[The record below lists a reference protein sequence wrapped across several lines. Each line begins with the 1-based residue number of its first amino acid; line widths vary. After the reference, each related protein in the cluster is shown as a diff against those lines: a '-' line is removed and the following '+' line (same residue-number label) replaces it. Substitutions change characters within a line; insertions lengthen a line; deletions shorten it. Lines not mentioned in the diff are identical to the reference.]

1 MLIVRVQQSLYGR
14 HSFGKDIQHDRKSFT
29 TAVSGLFAS
38 AWLLLVCV
46 STRHPETP
54 PRSCFVPEVMLTCLQ
69 TETPWVTE
77 MASSP
82 ARVSDDILEKSKDD
96 LNPPT
101 IAAFS
106 PNASASSPATRQRST
121 IIVHR
126 KSPLL
131 VATPPTVTRAL
142 AFSHP
147 FLLPLNQLVGL
158 ITWSSGDPWESFL
171 IVAGFWAITLYGDV
185 IIRYAGPLL
194 VVTCVILGMYSRR
207 YSPLSS
213 SGWTNEKFHDSK
225 KNKPE
230 GKMRHQKSL
239 DEIVETLTVF
249 TSRCNILLEPFMQ
262 FTDFLSTQRTA
273 TSATTRPA
281 LTTMFIRILFIT
293 PVWIAMTLPPFY
305 ILSTRRV
312 LLAGGTLMLSWH
324 SRPARVSRAV
334 LWRSK
339 FVRRIISATT
349 GLDFGAFPSQ
359 AVPIGKSPPPP
370 LPPRRKNQHDV
381 ANSLA
386 ASGRAEPAGV
396 RFTFVVFE
404 NQRRWLGLGWTYQL
418 LAYER
423 APWTDEHFNS
433 SDPKDEFK
441 LPEVENGNAK
451 WRWVLGSEW
460 QIEGGG
466 KRKAS
471 IEDDGWIYYDNKWHD
486 GRRGQDG
493 WGRYTRRRKWYRDAE
508 LVETSPDIG
517 LDGSTDTLVPLKQNS
532 VPSNPPSGPSHAVK
546 DGSDSSSS
554 QKKRRGFFRRRAS
567 GSSAQSSGDFSGT
580 STLRDDEND
589 TQQLPSHQE
598 RDGYWGVG
606 DDVRMGLE

>member
-1 MLIVRVQQSLYGR
+1 M
-14 HSFGKDIQHDRKSFT
+14 T
-29 TAVSGLFAS
+29 
-38 AWLLLVCV
+38 
-46 STRHPETP
+46 
-54 PRSCFVPEVMLTCLQ
+54 
-69 TETPWVTE
+69 TETPWITE

-82 ARVSDDILEKSKDD
+82 ARGSDSGSGKNKDD
-96 LNPPT
+96 SNPPT

-106 PNASASSPATRQRST
+106 PNAPSSSPATRQRST
-121 IIVHR
+121 ILVHQ

-158 ITWSSGDPWESFL
+158 ITWTSGDPWESFL
-171 IVAGFWAITLYGDV
+171 IVAGFWALTIYGDV
-185 IIRYAGPLL
+185 MVRYAGPLL

-225 KNKPE
+225 KEKPE
-230 GKMRHQKSL
+230 GTMKHQKSL

-293 PVWIAMTLPPFY
+293 PIWIALNLPPFY
-305 ILSTRRV
+305 ILNTRRV
-312 LLAGGTLMLSWH
+312 LLAVGTLMLSWH

-334 LWRSK
+334 LWRSN
-339 FVRRIISATT
+339 FVRRVISVTT
-349 GLDFGAFPSQ
+349 GLKFGASPQ
-359 AVPIGKSPPPP
+359 PPVLPNKGPPPP
-370 LPPRRKNQHDV
+370 LPPRHRSQHDV

-386 ASGRAEPAGV
+386 ANGRAEPAGV

-423 APWTDEHFNS
+423 TPWTDEHLNP
-433 SDPKDEFK
+433 SDPREEFK
-441 LPEVENGNAK
+441 LPEVDNGNAQ
-451 WRWVLGSEW
+451 WRWVHGSEW
-460 QIEGGG
+460 QVEGGG
-466 KRKAS
+466 KKKAS
-471 IEDDGWIYYDNKWHD
+471 SSDDGWIYYDNKWHD

-508 LVETSPDIG
+508 LVEISPDTG
-517 LDGSTDTLVPLKQNS
+517 LDGSTDTLVPPKQG
-532 VPSNPPSGPSHAVK
+532 PAPPEAPPAYSQTVK
-546 DGSDSSSS
+546 DNSDSSSS
-554 QKKRRGFFRRRAS
+554 QTKRRGFFRRRAS

-580 STLRDDEND
+580 STLRDDDHD